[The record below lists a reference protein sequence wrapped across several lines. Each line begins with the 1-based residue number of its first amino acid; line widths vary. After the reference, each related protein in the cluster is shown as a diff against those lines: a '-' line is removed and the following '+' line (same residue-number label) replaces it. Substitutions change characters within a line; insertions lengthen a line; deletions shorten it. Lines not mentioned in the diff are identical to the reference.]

1 MARIRINT
9 GSRTEEKPYMVLICI
24 FCKIGEQ
31 NTCIYASE
39 ICAEGIFCVF
49 SLATKKCEKSK
60 YPFFQMSAILK
71 SDFQKKRKQLHISEE
86 NYLNN
91 TKKTQFFM

>member
-71 SDFQKKRKQLHISEE
+71 SDFQKKE
-86 NYLNN
+86 NNYIFQ
-91 TKKTQFFM
+91 KKIT